1 MRQRYLRDCQP
12 GDIIE
17 DVFVLANKQF
27 SAGSNGKYYIKAFV
41 SDRTQQVTARMWNAT
56 RELFSTLPDS
66 GFLKIRGRI
75 ENYQNNLQV
84 IIEQVWPAKE
94 GTFDLGDLMPMT
106 TKNVPAM
113 FEMLKGIVL
122 SVRNRHL
129 KALMEA
135 YFADTKLMA
144 DFQKAPAAQ
153 SFHHAYLG
161 GLLEHTLNAV
171 EVADVVC
178 RFYPGINRDVVV
190 AGIFLHDI
198 AKTWELQYDTAF
210 GYTDSGQLVGHVVK
224 SAMWVDGK
232 AEAASIALGE
242 AVPQPLIDVLQHII
256 LSHHGLPEHGAART
270 PSTPEA
276 IMVHTLEN
284 LDAKMMMALSTT
296 RGEGA
301 ATGEG
306 NWTEYLKAFS
316 GRLYRPD
323 VAPAEGSEA
332 ADNDVPSDVAGG
344 STPTMKI
351 AITNPLFESAYGKKR

>member
-1 MRQRYLRDCQP
+1 MRQRYLRDCQA
-12 GDIIE
+12 GDIVE

-27 SAGSNGKYYIKAFV
+27 AAGSNGKYYIKAFI
-41 SDRTQQVTARMWNAT
+41 SDKTQQVTARMWNAT
-56 RELFSTLPDS
+56 REIFNALPDS
-66 GFLKIRGRI
+66 GFLKIRARI

-94 GTFDLGDLMPMT
+94 GTFDMGDLMPMT
-106 TKNVPAM
+106 TKDVPAM
-113 FEMLKGIVL
+113 FEKLKGLVL
-122 SVRNRHL
+122 AARNRHL

-171 EVADVVC
+171 EVADAVC

-198 AKTWELQYDTAF
+198 AKTWELQYETSF
-210 GYTDSGQLVGHVVK
+210 GYTDCGQLVGHVVK
-224 SAMWVDGK
+224 SAMWIDGK
-232 AEAASIALGE
+232 AEAASLALGE
-242 AVPQPLIDVLQHII
+242 AVPQCLIDVLQHIV
-256 LSHHGLPEHGAART
+256 LSHHGLPEHGAARV

-276 IMVHTLEN
+276 LMVHTLEN

-323 VAPAEGSEA
+323 VAPADDEGAGEPVDEGS
-332 ADNDVPSDVAGG
+332 G
-344 STPTMKI
+344 SIPTMKI
-351 AITNPLFESAYGKKR
+351 AITNPLFDSGFSKKR